1 MSGCSKKI
9 ASGFETLSIVSIV
22 EEWWGAACVCLEW
35 SGVEGSLIHI
45 GQGAGLFR
53 RVSVE
58 RH

>member
-1 MSGCSKKI
+1 MIGCSKKI
-9 ASGFETLSIVSIV
+9 ASGFETLSIV
-22 EEWWGAACVCLEW
+22 EERWGAACVCLEW

-53 RVSVE
+53 RVYVG